1 MKLRIDIFICIG
13 LMGSAVFGQEVL
25 DKQKAIALALEH
37 NFGILISKNNLEIA
51 NNNKSFF
58 NSGYLP
64 TLSSNAGATY
74 NGSDSEIEFPGQTLE
89 DGSPRPNLT
98 ISDAESQRYN
108 VGVSLNYTLFDGLGR
123 KYTYKKLKEQYA
135 ISELQLR
142 TTIEQT
148 ILQLFSVY
156 YRVAQLS
163 ESSQI
168 YKNALEISKNRKQRA
183 ELAFSYGQSNKLA
196 VLNAAV
202 DVTNDSVN
210 LLQIELQKS
219 NAIRDLNL
227 LLNQSM
233 ENQYEVD
240 TQVGFLTDTELAL
253 KTENAL
259 NKNVELLKSERNEKV
274 NEYDLKVAKSGYLP
288 SLGLSGSYG
297 WNLNQSADSAFF
309 PGTDN
314 NTFSTAV
321 VASLNWNLFDGG
333 RTIVR
338 SENAKLNLANSQLDR
353 AQVQRNFERDFEN
366 SKQNYKTAIRIYD
379 IQKQQV
385 ETSTYNFER
394 TRSQFELGTIT
405 AIEFRQAQ
413 LNLRNAQNQWTV
425 AKYEAKLAELQ
436 LLQLSGELLN
446 TDF

>member
-1 MKLRIDIFICIG
+1 M
-13 LMGSAVFGQEVL
+13 
-25 DKQKAIALALEH
+25 
-37 NFGILISKNNLEIA
+37 
-51 NNNKSFF
+51 
-58 NSGYLP
+58 
-64 TLSSNAGATY
+64 
-74 NGSDSEIEFPGQTLE
+74 
-89 DGSPRPNLT
+89 
-98 ISDAESQRYN
+98 
-108 VGVSLNYTLFDGLGR
+108 GR

-309 PGTDN
+309 PGTNN

-333 RTIVR
+333 RTTVR
-338 SENAKLNLANSQLDR
+338 SKNAKLNLANSQLDR